1 MGKRPLSAYFFYLK
15 DVREETKE
23 NNPDLKM
30 VQITKLI
37 AEQWAKM
44 SKRDK
49 KKYSEKAVEA
59 KNKYKEERK
68 KYEQSSKYKK
78 FKKDLKEWR
87 DLYEEEWEEQE
98 YEKEQKR
105 EERKKEKKSQRRK
118 RRKSQRR

>member
-1 MGKRPLSAYFFYLK
+1 MAILNKSSSRRIPSKSGSSKMPRFHSSDGQYRPSMEGKIPSKPKQTGAPKRPLSAYFFYLK

-49 KKYSEKAVEA
+49 RSIPRKRLKQKI
-59 KNKYKEERK
+59 NIRK
-68 KYEQSSKYKK
+68 KGKNMNN
-78 FKKDLKEWR
+78 R
-87 DLYEEEWEEQE
+87 A
-98 YEKEQKR
+98 
-105 EERKKEKKSQRRK
+105 
-118 RRKSQRR
+118 